1 MKFMLMGMSQVR
13 QSKQLPTVDL
23 NAEVYFRTDEI
34 RLFTALWFFTVIY
47 CSLTSVPP
55 FLSPNVPSLQ
65 GDGAGRSVSSLGCFV
80 LLMATS
86 RSVTGQHPWL
96 SPCVQMYTSLW
107 SPVYSTTFRPFPQS
121 GSSPLSF
128 QAPFVLKPLLGDL
141 SFQSRAM
148 SPWFSQ
154 SKQPICRSAM
164 CGQPHKQF
172 IYLLSLYLL
181 ENWEYDAFILVHL
194 QPAHT
199 WYSQQAANFRLR
211 VQKFRS
217 GHLSH
222 MHIHPIICL
231 LAFTV

>member
-107 SPVYSTTFRPFPQS
+107 SPVYSTTFRPFPNQDHHPFLFRLPS
-121 GSSPLSF
+121 FWSHFLGTSLFNPEPWVPGFPNPNSLYAEVQCVVSLTSSLSISY
-128 QAPFVLKPLLGDL
+128 L
-141 SFQSRAM
+141 
-148 SPWFSQ
+148 
-154 SKQPICRSAM
+154 
-164 CGQPHKQF
+164 F
-172 IYLLSLYLL
+172 IYWRIENMMLL
-181 ENWEYDAFILVHL
+181 F
-194 QPAHT
+194 
-199 WYSQQAANFRLR
+199 
-211 VQKFRS
+211 
-217 GHLSH
+217 
-222 MHIHPIICL
+222 
-231 LAFTV
+231 